1 MRFIRYAQD
10 GKAGTALS
18 RGEDFLDLG
27 PVEIGE
33 MLARDPQSLLD
44 LAGQASGR
52 TLRRDGL
59 RILPPLARAPKYICV
74 GLNYIDHAKESPYKD
89 KPQYPSFFP
98 RFASSIVGPEEPIVR
113 PKVSSELDYEG
124 ELVAVLG
131 RGGRYIPRSNALDH
145 VFGYSIFN
153 EASLRD
159 YQFKS
164 SQWTAGKNFDGTGAF
179 GPVLVTADEL
189 PPGAAGLK
197 LETRLNGKTVQ
208 SASTSDMIFPV
219 AELVH
224 LASEFMTL
232 EPGDVIVTGTPAG
245 VGFARKPQ
253 LFMKD
258 GDVCEVEIEGIGI
271 LRNPIRN
278 EASRS

>member
-1 MRFIRYAQD
+1 
-10 GKAGTALS
+10 
-18 RGEDFLDLG
+18 
-27 PVEIGE
+27 
-33 MLARDPQSLLD
+33 
-44 LAGQASGR
+44 
-52 TLRRDGL
+52 
-59 RILPPLARAPKYICV
+59 
-74 GLNYIDHAKESPYKD
+74 
-89 KPQYPSFFP
+89 
-98 RFASSIVGPEEPIVR
+98 
-113 PKVSSELDYEG
+113 
-124 ELVAVLG
+124 VLG